1 MDFSDLSPTLV
12 KKNVHFSESSD
23 FPGSLVLGSLKSFI
37 YSWEVAQER
46 AEEGKMKEACLV
58 PSRTLFRLP
67 SFSQLGLQVKEKL
80 LVAKLCLTLL

>member
-37 YSWEVAQER
+37 YSWEVAQEKESRGREDERGLLSSLQDTFQAPLLFPTR
-46 AEEGKMKEACLV
+46 A
-58 PSRTLFRLP
+58 PSERETV
-67 SFSQLGLQVKEKL
+67 S
-80 LVAKLCLTLL
+80 C